1 MPNRITGMYSGMDTE
16 TLIKDLVKAKSKKV
30 ETLNKGKTKLEWKQE
45 KWNDL
50 NTKVKNFFSKSVA
63 NLRWATSFTKK
74 ATSVSDTNAVSV
86 ITGDKAMN
94 SVQKLSIKQLASS
107 GYLTGSKI
115 SVSDGTKATGETL
128 VSSLSFGTQTF
139 AAGSFNVTTG
149 GKTTQINVDASTTI
163 DSVVSQ
169 LNAAGVTANFDEK
182 QQRLFIGATDSG
194 SDFDFTIT
202 AGNAGGNTAMS
213 LLGINATPSEAVTK
227 EYEKMASYS
236 SYFTGATAA
245 DWVDAIQA
253 DVDSDIY
260 KRLNTLAEK
269 NFNKEIEQKQAA
281 INELKAAEEP
291 DEDAIKAAEEELEAF
306 KAAGVSTTA
315 MEAAATSL
323 KEQVDFA
330 ASAGSIDASNYNT
343 DAVKLVGKNA
353 IIELNDV
360 AFESNTNNV
369 EVNGITYTC
378 KALAENITVTT
389 QDDTDGIYDMI
400 KGFIKEFNSIINEID
415 SLYNADSTK
424 LEPLTDEER
433 DAVSD
438 TEADKLEKKVKDAL
452 LRRDDDLGSLF
463 NGLRDAMNGS
473 ITVGDKELNLSYF
486 GINTLSY
493 FTAKEG
499 ERYAFHID
507 GDSDDGSTGGN
518 ADKLKGLIA
527 TDSQTVVDFFTQLG
541 KNLYTKMSDI
551 SAGSD
556 YRTYGSFFDDKSMKT
571 DISDYEKKIAEAEAK
586 LQREEDKLYDKFSRM
601 EVALS
606 KMSSSTNYLSSLF
619 TS

>member
-50 NTKVKNFFSKSVA
+50 NTKIKNFFSKSVA
-63 NLRWATSFTKK
+63 NLRWSTSFMKK

-94 SVQKLSIKQLASS
+94 SVQSLSIKKLASS
-107 GYLTGSKI
+107 GYLTGAK
-115 SVSDGTKATGETL
+115 VATSDASKATGDTL
-128 VSSLSFGTQTF
+128 VSSLTFGSKAF
-139 AAGSFNVTTG
+139 SAGSFNVTTNG
-149 GKTTQINVDASTTI
+149 QTTQVNVDASTTI
-163 DSVVSQ
+163 DSVISQ
-169 LNAAGVTANFDEK
+169 LKSAGVTANFDEK
-182 QQRLFIGATDSG
+182 QQRLFIGASDSG
-194 SDFDFTIT
+194 SDYDFTIT
-202 AGNAGGNTAMS
+202 AADAGGNTALS
-213 LLGINATPSEAVTK
+213 LLGINAAPSEKVTE
-227 EYEKMASYS
+227 EYAKVASYA

-245 DWVDAIQA
+245 DWVEAIQN
-253 DVDSDIY
+253 DVDSDVY
-260 KRLNTLAEK
+260 KRLNALAQQ
-269 NFNKEIEQKQAA
+269 NYNKEIAEKQAA
-281 INELKAAEEP
+281 IDELKAAETP
-291 DEDAIKAAEEELEAF
+291 DEDAIAAAEEELEAF

-315 MEAAATSL
+315 MEAAATTL
-323 KEQVDFA
+323 KGQVEYA
-330 ASAGSIDASNYNT
+330 ASAGSLSSADYNT
-343 DAVKLVGKNA
+343 DAVKLIGENA
-353 IIELNDV
+353 IIELNGV
-360 AFESNTNNV
+360 EFESNTNNV
-369 EVNGITYTC
+369 EVNGLTFTC
-378 KALAENITVTT
+378 KALADNITVTT

-400 KGFIKEFNSIINEID
+400 KGFIKEYNSIINEID
-415 SLYNADSTK
+415 SLYNAEATK
-424 LEPLTDEER
+424 LEPLTDEEK

-452 LRRDDDLGSLF
+452 LRRDDDLGTLF
-463 NGLRDAMNGS
+463 SGLRDVMNTP

-486 GINTLSY
+486 GIGTLSY

-499 ERYAFHID
+499 EKYALHID
-507 GDSDDGSTGGN
+507 GDSDDGSTSGN

-527 TDSQTVVDFFTQLG
+527 TDSQTVVDFFTNLG
-541 KNLYTKMSDI
+541 RNLYGKMSDI
-551 SAGSD
+551 SSASE

-571 DISDYEKKIAEAEAK
+571 DISDYEKKIAAAEEK
-586 LQREEDKLYDKFSRM
+586 LQREEDKLYDKFTKM